1 MTLPATPLK
10 WRKIIRA
17 DFSSAQNCLQTISPS
32 KATDLNKRREQLGF
46 TQYEETLT
54 AVETKKHLP
63 NSGITHKTSGM
74 YIIFS
79 SYQRVLYILHAQTS
93 GIVLTCQ
100 PCVPD
105 CIFHQTIVLATQN
118 IIFLR

>member
-17 DFSSAQNCLQTISPS
+17 NFSSAQNCLQTISPS

-54 AVETKKHLP
+54 AVETKKHLQIVVLLTRHQGCTLYSRVI
-63 NSGITHKTSGM
+63 NVYCISYMHKLQG
-74 YIIFS
+74 
-79 SYQRVLYILHAQTS
+79 L
-93 GIVLTCQ
+93 C
-100 PCVPD
+100 
-105 CIFHQTIVLATQN
+105 
-118 IIFLR
+118 